1 MQCPSC
7 GYENQEDAQYC
18 NLCQYSFYKSEQS
31 ASPDG
36 LTADIENRLAPAGAP
51 AEKLNW
57 LQRHLNLTWI
67 IANIAVVPVFVILA
81 NILLFI
87 TGKPPTLFFSGD
99 AAYPSYITILSYLM
113 GFVATFV
120 VGGWVLV
127 RKNRSLWWLATLF
140 LGPIGLIIF
149 LCVRNK
155 SNEPRLDDPQEM
167 AAAVPPYPAQPSRS
181 QPNPTQ

>member
-18 NLCQYSFYKSEQS
+18 NLCQYSFYKSQQQS
-31 ASPDG
+31 VPPDK
-36 LTADIENRLAPAGAP
+36 LSADIENQLNPADIL

-57 LQRHLNLTWI
+57 FQRHLNLTWI
-67 IANIAVVPVFVILA
+67 IANIAVVPVFIILG

-87 TGKPPTLFFSGD
+87 TGNPPALLITDDGVD
-99 AAYPSYITILSYLM
+99 YPFYITILPYLL
-113 GFVATFV
+113 GFVSTFI

-127 RKNRSLWWLATLF
+127 RKARSLGWLLVLF
-140 LGPIGLIIF
+140 TGIGFIIF
-149 LCVRNK
+149 LCLRNK
-155 SNEPRLDDPQEM
+155 SNEITDMPEPASAM
-167 AAAVPPYPAQPSRS
+167 SPYPAEPSRS

>member
-18 NLCQYSFYKSEQS
+18 NLCQYSFYKDQQS
-31 ASPDG
+31 V
-36 LTADIENRLAPAGAP
+36 TADMEERLNPSDIP

-57 LQRHLNLTWI
+57 FQRHLNLTWI
-67 IANIAVVPVFVILA
+67 IANIAVVPVFIIFA

-87 TGKPPTLFFSGD
+87 TGNPPALLITDDS
-99 AAYPSYITILSYLM
+99 ANYPFYITILSYLL
-113 GFVATFV
+113 GFISTFI

-127 RKNRSLWWLATLF
+127 RKNRSLWWLAVFFT
-140 LGPIGLIIF
+140 GIGFIIF
-149 LCVRNK
+149 LCLRNR
-155 SNEPRLDDPQEM
+155 SNEITLTDPREM
-167 AAAVPPYPAQPSRS
+167 ADVMSPYPAEPSRS